1 MKKHLIDVVFSP
13 EDMTAVTGHLTGLLS
28 KLEPSA
34 FALDDD
40 QRKRLQRLGLRN
52 ESFSRGV
59 MELARQNPNLVPLTI
74 DMAAL
79 ERDVAAYEQ
88 LMPVLFQLQRLAKLV
103 EDTCIALGVDVYNGS
118 RGLYKA
124 MKVVAEING
133 ISEIIEELGRRFARG
148 SRPTQSTN
156 AGTSSSTTPSQTA

>member
-59 MELARQNPNLVPLTI
+59 MELARQNPKLVPLTI
-74 DMAAL
+74 DMSAL
-79 ERDVAAYEQ
+79 ERDIVAREQ
-88 LMPVLFQLQRLAKLV
+88 LLPALYQLQRITKLV
-103 EDTCIALGVDVYNGS
+103 EDTCIALGVDIYNGS

-133 ISEIIEELGRRFARG
+133 ISEIVEELGRRFARNTRTTQLPDAG
-148 SRPTQSTN
+148 S
-156 AGTSSSTTPSQTA
+156 SSSTTPPPSA